1 MPLPTFGFSVGDF
14 VAVTSLIV
22 TIVQAL
28 RGISDDL
35 IELKELQNELNHLKG
50 LFNLIGNAI
59 FAGSAITVQFTE
71 KLRETFSSG
80 QKVLSDF
87 KSLVD
92 KYAGSPAGLAN
103 YRRRVAW
110 SLWKKKKVEPFH
122 RRLKSY
128 VTTLSMIQ
136 SELNR

>member
-1 MPLPTFGFSVGDF
+1 MTPPTFGFSVGDF
-14 VAVTSLIV
+14 VAITGLIV

-35 IELKELQNELNHLKG
+35 IELKELQNELNHLKS
-50 LFNLIGNAI
+50 LFDLIGNAI
-59 FAGSAITVQFTE
+59 STGSVITVQNAE
-71 KLRETFSSG
+71 RLLETFSSG

-92 KYAGSPAGLAN
+92 KYADPPAGSVK

-110 SLWKKKKVEPFH
+110 AVWKKQKVEPFQ

-128 VTTLSMIQ
+128 ITTLSMIQ